1 MSSKEDKQTP
11 KLALVKGGAEP
22 VLEALAQRA
31 ANQSGDDSQRLDSTH
46 PPASGATPY
55 RPTYEDLREAV
66 DEAHAMLSL
75 LASGMRMIA
84 GGYGSAQE
92 VRKLASST
100 ARAAATSQHYLGRV
114 LEGLA
119 ATDGRGA

>member
-1 MSSKEDKQTP
+1 MARNKDAPELT
-11 KLALVKGGAEP
+11 LVKGGAEP

-31 ANQSGDDSQRLDSTH
+31 AKQSGDNPQRLDSTH
-46 PPASGATPY
+46 PSTLGATPY
-55 RPTYEDLREAV
+55 RPTYKDLREAV

-75 LASGMRMIA
+75 LGSGMRMIA

-100 ARAAATSQHYLGRV
+100 AKAAAASQHYLGRL

-119 ATDGRGA
+119 ATYGRGA

>member
-1 MSSKEDKQTP
+1 MARNKDAPELT
-11 KLALVKGGAEP
+11 LVKGGAEP

-31 ANQSGDDSQRLDSTH
+31 AKQSGDSPQRLDFTY
-46 PPASGATPY
+46 PPALGATPY
-55 RPTYEDLREAV
+55 RPTYDDLREAV

-75 LASGMRMIA
+75 LATGMRMIA
-84 GGYGSAQE
+84 SGYGSAQE

-100 ARAAATSQHYLGRV
+100 AKAAATSQHYLGRL

>member
-1 MSSKEDKQTP
+1 MARDKQKP
-11 KLALVKGGAEP
+11 KLALVKNGAEP
-22 VLEALAQRA
+22 VLEALAQRTA
-31 ANQSGDDSQRLDSTH
+31 KQSGDSPQRLDSIH
-46 PPASGATPY
+46 SPASGATPY
-55 RPTYEDLREAV
+55 RPTYDDLREAV

-75 LASGMRMIA
+75 LATGMRMIA

-100 ARAAATSQHYLGRV
+100 AKAAATSKHYLGRL
-114 LEGLA
+114 LEGIA

>member
-1 MSSKEDKQTP
+1 MARDEQTP
-11 KLALVKGGAEP
+11 KLVLVKGGAEP

-31 ANQSGDDSQRLDSTH
+31 AKQSGDSPQRHNSTQ
-46 PPASGATPY
+46 PPESGATPY
-55 RPTYEDLREAV
+55 RPTYDDLREAV

-84 GGYGSAQE
+84 KGYGTALE
-92 VRKLASST
+92 VRKLAGST
-100 ARAAATSQHYLGRV
+100 AKAAATSQHYLGRL

-119 ATDGRGA
+119 ATDGREG

>member
-1 MSSKEDKQTP
+1 MGPDKQTP

-22 VLEALAQRA
+22 VLEALAQRTA
-31 ANQSGDDSQRLDSTH
+31 KQSGDDSQRLDSTH
-46 PPASGATPY
+46 PPAVGATPY
-55 RPTYEDLREAV
+55 RPTFDDLREAV
-66 DEAHAMLSL
+66 DEAHAMLGL
-75 LASGMRMIA
+75 LASGIRMIA

-100 ARAAATSQHYLGRV
+100 AKAAVTSEHYLGRL

>member
-1 MSSKEDKQTP
+1 MNTGNQTP
-11 KLALVKGGAEP
+11 KLTLVKGGAEP

-31 ANQSGDDSQRLDSTH
+31 AKQSADSPQRLDSTH
-46 PPASGATPY
+46 PPALGATPY
-55 RPTYEDLREAV
+55 RPTYDDLREAV

-100 ARAAATSQHYLGRV
+100 AKAAAASQHYLGRL

-119 ATDGRGA
+119 ATDGREG

>member
-1 MSSKEDKQTP
+1 MARDKNAPELT
-11 KLALVKGGAEP
+11 LVKGGAEP

-31 ANQSGDDSQRLDSTH
+31 AKQSGDGPQRLDSTDS
-46 PPASGATPY
+46 PARGATAY
-55 RPTYEDLREAV
+55 RPNYDDLRKAV

-75 LASGMRMIA
+75 LATGMRMIA
-84 GGYGSAQE
+84 SGYGSAQE
-92 VRKLASST
+92 VRKLAGST
-100 ARAAATSQHYLGRV
+100 AKAAAASQHYLGRL

>member
-1 MSSKEDKQTP
+1 MARDEQTP
-11 KLALVKGGAEP
+11 KLVLVKGGAEP
-22 VLEALAQRA
+22 VLEALAQRTA
-31 ANQSGDDSQRLDSTH
+31 KQSGDHPQRLDSTN
-46 PPASGATPY
+46 PPAPGATPY
-55 RPTYEDLREAV
+55 RPTYDDLREAV

-92 VRKLASST
+92 VRKLAGST
-100 ARAAATSQHYLGRV
+100 ARAAAASQHYLGRL

-119 ATDGRGA
+119 APDGREA

>member
-1 MSSKEDKQTP
+1 MSADRQGP
-11 KLALVKGGAEP
+11 KLTLVKGGAEP

-31 ANQSGDDSQRLDSTH
+31 AKQFGDHSQRLDSTH
-46 PPASGATPY
+46 SPVSGAIPY
-55 RPTYEDLREAV
+55 RPTYDDLREAI

-100 ARAAATSQHYLGRV
+100 AKAAAASQHYLGRL

>member
-1 MSSKEDKQTP
+1 MALDKQTP

-31 ANQSGDDSQRLDSTH
+31 AKQSGDSPQRLNSTH
-46 PPASGATPY
+46 PPESGATPY
-55 RPTYEDLREAV
+55 RPTYDDLREAV

-84 GGYGSAQE
+84 NGYGTALE
-92 VRKLASST
+92 VRKLAGST
-100 ARAAATSQHYLGRV
+100 AKAAAISQHYLGRL

-119 ATDGRGA
+119 ATDGREG

>member
-1 MSSKEDKQTP
+1 MNTDKQTP

-22 VLEALAQRA
+22 VLAALARRTAKQFGE
-31 ANQSGDDSQRLDSTH
+31 SPQRLDSTH
-46 PPASGATPY
+46 PPALGATPY
-55 RPTYEDLREAV
+55 RPTYDDLRDAV

-75 LASGMRMIA
+75 LATGMRLIA
-84 GGYGSAQE
+84 SGYGSAQE
-92 VRKLASST
+92 VRKLGGST
-100 ARAAATSQHYLGRV
+100 AKAAATSQHYLGRL

>member
-1 MSSKEDKQTP
+1 MARDKNAPELT
-11 KLALVKGGAEP
+11 LVKGGAEP

-31 ANQSGDDSQRLDSTH
+31 AKQSGDGPQRLDSTDS
-46 PPASGATPY
+46 PTLGATPY
-55 RPTYEDLREAV
+55 RPTYDDLREAI

-100 ARAAATSQHYLGRV
+100 AKAAAASQHYLGRL

>member
-1 MSSKEDKQTP
+1 MARDKQTP
-11 KLALVKGGAEP
+11 KLALVKNGAEP

-31 ANQSGDDSQRLDSTH
+31 AKQSGDDPQRLDSTH
-46 PPASGATPY
+46 PPTLGATPY

-100 ARAAATSQHYLGRV
+100 AKAATASQHYLGRL

-119 ATDGRGA
+119 ATDGRDG